1 MPERREEMLVQQA
14 RSIHWKKWAA
24 KHDYEE
30 MEGIWLEPY
39 LALLRKKTNEE
50 WTETHRNVARKLFL
64 EGGCWEQKKLF
75 DIGWSDKCECEACHK
90 EEGTDKRRL
99 HHCPDWHEVRREIP
113 EAFRKWQQK
122 ARTSKKEGKEAL

>member
-14 RSIHWKKWAA
+14 RSVHWKKWAA

-75 DIGWSDKCECEACHK
+75 DIGWSDKCECETCHK

-99 HHCPDWHEVRREIP
+99 HHCPDWHEVRR
-113 EAFRKWQQK
+113 
-122 ARTSKKEGKEAL
+122 